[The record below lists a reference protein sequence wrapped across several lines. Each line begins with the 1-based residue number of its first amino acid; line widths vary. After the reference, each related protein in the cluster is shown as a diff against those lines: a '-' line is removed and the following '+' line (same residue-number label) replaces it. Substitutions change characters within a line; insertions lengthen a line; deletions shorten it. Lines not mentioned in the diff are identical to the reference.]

1 MAVLLDKL
9 TEPQRR
15 RARRSGLSVTPDE
28 TLGGVPT
35 DPNLT
40 TDTHATETDRGQTL
54 EPGTD
59 RRLTA
64 SFGSP
69 STAYSLLLTIG
80 AALGLMAS
88 FTLTVD
94 RIRLLKDANTQLACN
109 LNSVIN
115 CGSVMSS
122 PQGEAFGFANPI
134 IGLAAFGGLFVLG
147 IGLLGGARYAGWMWG
162 GLTLGTVFGISF
174 VGWLAYQAIFH
185 IGKLCPW
192 CMLVWA
198 VMIPI
203 FVATVLFTLSE
214 VLPVP
219 AAVRRG
225 TRFLR
230 QWQGICMIAL
240 YAVVAVAIATNNW
253 GTS

>member
-1 MAVLLDKL
+1 V
-9 TEPQRR
+9 
-15 RARRSGLSVTPDE
+15 
-28 TLGGVPT
+28 
-35 DPNLT
+35 T
-40 TDTHATETDRGQTL
+40 TDSALAADQAL
-54 EPGTD
+54 EPGSD
-59 RRLTA
+59 PAPEPDGRRRLA
-64 SFGSP
+64 DLVGSP
-69 STAYSLLLTIG
+69 SLAYSLLLTIG
-80 AALGLMAS
+80 AALGLLSS
-88 FTLTVD
+88 FTLTID

-147 IGLLGGARYAGWMWG
+147 IGLLGGAAHARWMWG

-174 VGWLAYQAIFH
+174 VGWLSYQAIFH
-185 IGKLCPW
+185 IGRLCPW

-203 FVATVLFTLSE
+203 FVATALYTLSD

-219 AAVRRG
+219 AGVRRVA
-225 TRFLR
+225 RFLR
-230 QWQGICMIAL
+230 QWQALCMLVL
-240 YAVVAVAIATNNW
+240 YAVIATAIATNNW
-253 GTS
+253 GG